1 MVVKEHF
8 KLPCRRITR
17 QEQVSNKV
25 RFVTKPTASH
35 LLMAKAFFIVIVIF
49 LTVSPV
55 AAQDTLTVSLQ
66 SAMEQSLEISPEIRA
81 KEAKVDFAS
90 ARQRL
95 AKTSRFLTDFSATS
109 AHATAPGI
117 DNPNDTPRD
126 QLYLDPDV
134 RNAWDDLSAFNQVEF
149 EALQPIFTWGQLG
162 KSIEAAEAG
171 VDVERAATRETA
183 EEVALRTADLYFG
196 LILTEALNRL
206 TTEAGD
212 IVEQAKEEIDR
223 LIQEGADD
231 VDYADLF
238 QGQITEQEFLMRVVE
253 AEESRRT
260 ARAALSRQMFLPDGQ
275 TVYPE
280 TNILSPVEL
289 ELNSLEFYQDLALAH
304 RPELSRAVAGVQA
317 LDALVDVARSDY
329 FPKLFLG
336 LSGKWSYA
344 ADRERQRNPYVSD
357 PFLSRSVKAGFGIRQ
372 NLNFNQT
379 KAKVQQAE
387 AEVSEVRFQ
396 RDAARQLVLFE
407 VEEAY
412 RNVLITRKAVEAR
425 EAQLLISKDWL
436 RTEQVDFDL
445 DLGDTENLVKAVR
458 DNLSIRAQ
466 RHEAVYKYNQAIMR
480 LYAATGTLIQEL
492 QAGTLIGL

>member
-1 MVVKEHF
+1 M
-8 KLPCRRITR
+8 
-17 QEQVSNKV
+17 
-25 RFVTKPTASH
+25 
-35 LLMAKAFFIVIVIF
+35 
-49 LTVSPV
+49 
-55 AAQDTLTVSLQ
+55 
-66 SAMEQSLEISPEIRA
+66 
-81 KEAKVDFAS
+81 
-90 ARQRL
+90 
-95 AKTSRFLTDFSATS
+95 
-109 AHATAPGI
+109 
-117 DNPNDTPRD
+117 
-126 QLYLDPDV
+126 
-134 RNAWDDLSAFNQVEF
+134 
-149 EALQPIFTWGQLG
+149 
-162 KSIEAAEAG
+162 
-171 VDVERAATRETA
+171 
-183 EEVALRTADLYFG
+183 
-196 LILTEALNRL
+196 
-206 TTEAGD
+206 
-212 IVEQAKEEIDR
+212 EQAKEEIDR

-238 QGQITEQEFLMRVVE
+238 QVQITEQEFLMRVVE

-436 RTEQVDFDL
+436 RTEQVDFDSGL
-445 DLGDTENLVKAVR
+445 W
-458 DNLSIRAQ
+458 
-466 RHEAVYKYNQAIMR
+466 
-480 LYAATGTLIQEL
+480 GTRK
-492 QAGTLIGL
+492 TL

>member
-1 MVVKEHF
+1 
-8 KLPCRRITR
+8 
-17 QEQVSNKV
+17 
-25 RFVTKPTASH
+25 
-35 LLMAKAFFIVIVIF
+35 
-49 LTVSPV
+49 
-55 AAQDTLTVSLQ
+55 
-66 SAMEQSLEISPEIRA
+66 
-81 KEAKVDFAS
+81 
-90 ARQRL
+90 
-95 AKTSRFLTDFSATS
+95 
-109 AHATAPGI
+109 
-117 DNPNDTPRD
+117 
-126 QLYLDPDV
+126 
-134 RNAWDDLSAFNQVEF
+134 
-149 EALQPIFTWGQLG
+149 
-162 KSIEAAEAG
+162 
-171 VDVERAATRETA
+171 
-183 EEVALRTADLYFG
+183 
-196 LILTEALNRL
+196 
-206 TTEAGD
+206 
-212 IVEQAKEEIDR
+212 
-223 LIQEGADD
+223 
-231 VDYADLF
+231 
-238 QGQITEQEFLMRVVE
+238 
-253 AEESRRT
+253 
-260 ARAALSRQMFLPDGQ
+260 
-275 TVYPE
+275 
-280 TNILSPVEL
+280 
-289 ELNSLEFYQDLALAH
+289 
-304 RPELSRAVAGVQA
+304 
-317 LDALVDVARSDY
+317 VARSDY

>member
-1 MVVKEHF
+1 MRFQLIPSHATSSMSKILVIWTLF
-8 KLPCRRITR
+8 FLIALPG
-17 QEQVSNKV
+17 
-25 RFVTKPTASH
+25 
-35 LLMAKAFFIVIVIF
+35 
-49 LTVSPV
+49 
-55 AAQDTLTVSLQ
+55 AAQDTLTVSLN
-66 SAMEQSLEISPEIRA
+66 SAMERSLEISPEVRA
-81 KEAKVDFAS
+81 KQAKVDFAE
-90 ARQRL
+90 ARHRL
-95 AKTSRFLTDFSATS
+95 AKTSRFLTEFSATS

-126 QLYLDPDV
+126 RLYLDPDV
-134 RNAWDDLSAFNQVEF
+134 RNDWEDLSAFNRVEF
-149 EALQPIFTWGQLG
+149 EALQPIYTWGQLG

-171 VDVERAATRETA
+171 VGVEMAATRETA

-212 IVEQAKEEIDR
+212 IVDQAKVEIDR

-238 QGQITEQEFLMRVVE
+238 QVQITEQEFLMRVVE

-275 TVYPE
+275 TVNPR
-280 TNILSPVEL
+280 TNLLSPIDL
-289 ELNSLEFYQDLALAH
+289 DLAPLEFYQELALAH
-304 RPELSRAVAGVQA
+304 RPELSRARAGVAA
-317 LDALVDVARSDY
+317 LGALVDVARSDY

-357 PFLSRSVKAGFGIRQ
+357 PFLSRGVQAGIGIRQ

-396 RDAARQLVLFE
+396 QDAARQLILFE
-407 VEEAY
+407 VEKAY

-466 RHEAVYKYNQAIMR
+466 RHEAVYKYNQAVMR
-480 LYAATGTLIQEL
+480 LYSKTGTLIQEL
-492 QAGTLIGL
+492 QAGTLVDL